1 MGEARGGSGVQ
12 QHFQPRQT
20 DNESSLLELQ
30 VVRNIEQ
37 GNDGLISKRQW

>member
-20 DNESSLLELQ
+20 NNESSLLELQ
-30 VVRNIEQ
+30 VVQNFEQ
-37 GNDGLISKRQW
+37 GNDGLIGERQW